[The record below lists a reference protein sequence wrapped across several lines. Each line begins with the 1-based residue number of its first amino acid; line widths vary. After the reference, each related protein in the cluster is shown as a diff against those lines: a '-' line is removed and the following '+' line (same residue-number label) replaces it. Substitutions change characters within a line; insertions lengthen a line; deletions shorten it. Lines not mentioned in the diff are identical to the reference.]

1 MDNRNKLVFSH
12 SNINLICNKFELLS
26 DQVKENI
33 YVLMISETKVDD
45 SFSIGKENLL
55 IDGFTNP
62 YRSHCDSKGGGIMLF
77 VREEIPSNLLVIKN
91 KPIEGFYVQL
101 NLRNDKWLNNCSC
114 NPHKT

>member
-62 YRSHCDSKGGGIMLF
+62 HRSHCDSKGGGIMLF